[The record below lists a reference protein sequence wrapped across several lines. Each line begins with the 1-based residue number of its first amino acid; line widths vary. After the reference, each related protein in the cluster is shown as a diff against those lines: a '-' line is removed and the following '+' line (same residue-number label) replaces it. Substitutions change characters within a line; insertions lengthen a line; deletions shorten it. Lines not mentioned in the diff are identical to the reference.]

1 VGLVRFAPVFLKLLW
16 EMNTMPGNAERIEKL
31 ARELQ
36 TLRILEM
43 LKDCESLEEAI
54 EKLKALTENS

>member
-1 VGLVRFAPVFLKLLW
+1 
-16 EMNTMPGNAERIEKL
+16 MSSNAERIEKL

-43 LKDCESLEEAI
+43 LKDCETLEEAI
-54 EKLKALTENS
+54 EKLKALTENA